1 MLARRLPKDG
11 GHRVVLTSGNRPRL
25 DTIVPQPALDLHR
38 HPGASRFPPHQG
50 RPTGFGGRVFWTKAF
65 VLFPGNHRKPV
76 SGLIAEQNEALN
88 RAVRGEHPEASC
100 PLAGRFRN
108 QLKKELDHPGAW
120 IERKVG
126 VPDKVTRLIER
137 FHGPVNRSSRP
148 VFDGHTGK
156 EALILCHMGV
166 EGVLVR
172 HPEKRKRGRVPAIH
186 TLEPNRTINA
196 WGGGQKRTRETFKSS
211 ISRDP
216 VRTSVENRPN
226 RTERSAIRCLRDS
239 KTKSTEASAACP

>member
-1 MLARRLPKDG
+1 MAPPPEGWRPQAS
-11 GHRVVLTSGNRPRL
+11 LTTENRSRL

-38 HPGASRFPPHQG
+38 HPGVARFPPHQG
-50 RPTGFGGRVFWTKAF
+50 SANRLRRHSLFGRRLF

-76 SGLIAEQNEALN
+76 SGLIAEQSEALN

-126 VPDKVTRLIER
+126 VPDKAARLIER

-148 VFDGHTGK
+148 VFDGHPGK
-156 EALILCHMGV
+156 KALILCHMGV

-172 HPEKRKRGRVPAIH
+172 HPEKRKCGRVPALH

-196 WGGGQKRTRETFKSS
+196 WGDQKRTPESIQEFDLEGSGEGLGREQA
-211 ISRDP
+211 
-216 VRTSVENRPN
+216 E
-226 RTERSAIRCLRDS
+226 
-239 KTKSTEASAACP
+239 